1 MIQRKNKMKKGLI
14 KDEQIRETLKNWAI
28 INQIPEVIFYC
39 GDYDHAGVCL
49 YDGVVEFR
57 GVVYRLGIQF
67 ENTKEMRHS
76 KLKHG
81 KVYSIYTLVGD
92 EE

>member
-1 MIQRKNKMKKGLI
+1 MKGLI
-14 KDEQIRETLKNWAI
+14 KDKNIRETLKNWAI
-28 INQIPEVIFYC
+28 INQIPEVVFYR
-39 GDYDHAGVCL
+39 GDYDHGGVCL

-67 ENTKEMRHS
+67 ENTKKMNLS
-76 KLKHG
+76 ALKSGKL
-81 KVYSIYTLVGD
+81 YSIWKLVGD